1 MLFDMPLEQLREY
14 KPERDEPDD
23 FDTFWKEAISNSKV
37 HDLFPSFEKVD
48 FGLKTIDCYDLTF
61 SGYQGQRIKGWFL
74 LPAKVE
80 ETLPCVI
87 EFIGYGGG
95 RGYPQDWLLWSSAGY
110 AHLVMDTR
118 GQGSAYLHGA
128 TPDIFV
134 EGGSPEYPG
143 FMTRGILDPHTYY
156 YQRLFIDAVRA
167 VEVAHHHEIVDK
179 SKLAVTGGSQG
190 GGVTLA
196 VSGLVPEVSVV
207 MPDVPFLS
215 HFRRAMTLVD
225 TDPYHEI
232 VRYLKIHRDKIEQV
246 FKTLSYFDGMNFAA
260 RGKGKALFSVALM
273 DMVCPPSTVF
283 AAYNHYAGPKEIL
296 VWEFNE
302 HEGGGSH
309 QKLEKIKFLSSIWGE
324 QN

>member
-14 KPERDEPDD
+14 KPERNEPED
-23 FDTFWKEAISNSKV
+23 FDSFWRKAISDSKTY
-37 HDLFPSFEKVD
+37 DLSPSFEKVD

-74 LPAKVE
+74 LPANARE
-80 ETLPCVI
+80 ILPCVV

-110 AHLVMDTR
+110 AHLIMDTR
-118 GQGSAYLHGA
+118 GQGSTSLHGA
-128 TPDIFV
+128 TPDVFV
-134 EGGSPEYPG
+134 EGGSPEFPG

-156 YQRLFIDAVRA
+156 YKRLFIDAVRA
-167 VEVAHHHEIVDK
+167 VEAARHHELVDK
-179 SKLAVTGGSQG
+179 KKLVVTGNSQG

-196 VSGLVPEVSVV
+196 VSGLVPDVSVV

-215 HFRRAMTLVD
+215 HFRRAITLVD
-225 TDPYHEI
+225 TDPYNEI
-232 VRYLKIHRDKIEQV
+232 ARYLKIHRDKVDQV

-273 DMVCPPSTVF
+273 DMICPPSTVF
-283 AAYNHYAGPKEIL
+283 AAFNHYLGPKEIL

-309 QKLEKIKFLSSIWGE
+309 QSLEKIKFLSSIWG
-324 QN
+324 N